1 MSASLPENTSTRPE
15 SAPPQSSAGSEV
27 RSPPPISQMHLPLNP
42 SPLSPHSRRM
52 SAETQP
58 RNAISASLRS
68 VSNQLYTT
76 TSSSSG
82 KGKGKILGIQ
92 DKLRKEVDGVVK
104 RRSGG
109 VLARG

>member
-1 MSASLPENTSTRPE
+1 
-15 SAPPQSSAGSEV
+15 
-27 RSPPPISQMHLPLNP
+27 
-42 SPLSPHSRRM
+42 M